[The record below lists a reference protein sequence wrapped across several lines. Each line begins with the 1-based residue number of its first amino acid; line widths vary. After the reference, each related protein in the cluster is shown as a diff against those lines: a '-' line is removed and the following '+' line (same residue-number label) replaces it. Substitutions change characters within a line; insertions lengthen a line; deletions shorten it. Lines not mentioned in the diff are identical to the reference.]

1 MALILLI
8 HSMFKDSITSRRM
21 FVLALGASSVCHA
34 AKPLIDFD
42 ISNGALI
49 DFDQNGSLFGAQKSF
64 NLAEDPYSL
73 FDVEPDLTE
82 RQAAY
87 KFKKNKFSYK
97 PSKDFVIN
105 LHNVNNNEKLSHMV
119 TRFDSGIGYYNSRLD
134 YFFRDWRENKSI
146 PMDSEVLKNLFS
158 ICEQV
163 LGQNG
168 SINVQITSGYR
179 TKKTNE
185 KLRVRSK
192 NVAKNSLHIEGKAI
206 DFAIREV
213 SQKKLRSVAK
223 DICSGGLG
231 FYPGF
236 IHIDSG
242 PVRRWG
248 I

>member
-1 MALILLI
+1 
-8 HSMFKDSITSRRM
+8 
-21 FVLALGASSVCHA
+21 
-34 AKPLIDFD
+34 
-42 ISNGALI
+42 
-49 DFDQNGSLFGAQKSF
+49 
-64 NLAEDPYSL
+64 
-73 FDVEPDLTE
+73 
-82 RQAAY
+82 
-87 KFKKNKFSYK
+87 
-97 PSKDFVIN
+97 
-105 LHNVNNNEKLSHMV
+105 MV
-119 TRFDSGIGYYNSRLD
+119 TRFDSDTGYYNTRLD
-134 YFFRDWRENKSI
+134 DFFRDWRAYKSI
-146 PMDSEVLKNLFS
+146 SMDPEVLKNLFS

-163 LGQNG
+163 LGQKG

-213 SQKKLRSVAK
+213 SQKKLRSAAK

>member
-1 MALILLI
+1 ME
-8 HSMFKDSITSRRM
+8 
-21 FVLALGASSVCHA
+21 
-34 AKPLIDFD
+34 
-42 ISNGALI
+42 NGADAI
-49 DFDQNGSLFGAQKSF
+49 K
-64 NLAEDPYSL
+64 
-73 FDVEPDLTE
+73 V
-82 RQAAY
+82 
-87 KFKKNKFSYK
+87 
-97 PSKDFVIN
+97 
-105 LHNVNNNEKLSHMV
+105 
-119 TRFDSGIGYYNSRLD
+119 GIGPG
-134 YFFRDWRENKSI
+134 SI
-146 PMDSEVLKNLFS
+146 CTTRVVAGVGYPQLSAIINISEVLKNLFS
-158 ICEQV
+158 ICERV

-213 SQKKLRSVAK
+213 SQKKLRSAAK

-231 FYPGF
+231 LYPGF

>member
-1 MALILLI
+1 MNKELLI
-8 HSMFKDSITSRRM
+8 ETRQFKPSPVRLVEGLNRGGNI
-21 FVLALGASSVCHA
+21 FVEGILATVEVKNGNGRYYKKELWERE
-34 AKPLIDFD
+34 
-42 ISNGALI
+42 ISNFQKKI
-49 DFDQNGSLFGAQKSF
+49 DQKSTETCGE
-64 NLAEDPYSL
+64 LDH
-73 FDVEPDLTE
+73 PD
-82 RQAAY
+82 
-87 KFKKNKFSYK
+87 S
-97 PSKDFVIN
+97 SVIN
-105 LHNVNNNEKLSHMV
+105 LNNVNNNEKLSHMV

-146 PMDSEVLKNLFS
+146 SMDSEVLKNLFS

-163 LGQNG
+163 LGQKG

-213 SQKKLRSVAK
+213 SQKKLRSAAK

>member
-8 HSMFKDSITSRRM
+8 HSMFKNTITSRRM

-73 FDVEPDLTE
+73 FDIEPDLTE
-82 RQAAY
+82 SEAAN
-87 KFKKNKFSYK
+87 KFKKNKFYYK
-97 PSKDFVIN
+97 PRKDFVIN

-146 PMDSEVLKNLFS
+146 SMDSEVLKNLFS
-158 ICEQV
+158 ICERV

-168 SINVQITSGYR
+168 SVNVQITSGYR

-213 SQKKLRSVAK
+213 SQRKLRSAAK

-231 FYPGF
+231 LYPGF

>member
-1 MALILLI
+1 MALILLTHPMSKNTFI
-8 HSMFKDSITSRRM
+8 SRRM

-42 ISNGALI
+42 LSHGALI
-49 DFDQNGSLFGAQKSF
+49 DFDQNGSLFGNQKSF

-73 FDVEPDLTE
+73 FDAEPDLTE
-82 RQAAY
+82 NEAAN
-87 KFKKNKFSYK
+87 KFKKSKFSYK
-97 PSKDFVIN
+97 PGKDFLIK

-158 ICEQV
+158 ICEEV
-163 LGQNG
+163 LGHNS

-213 SQKKLRSVAK
+213 SQKKLRSAAK
-223 DICSGGLG
+223 NICSGGLG

-236 IHIDSG
+236 VHIDSG
-242 PVRRWG
+242 PIRRWG